1 MDDTT
6 LSSKG
11 QVIIPKPVRDAM
23 GWPPGTVFRVE
34 ARDGGVLLK
43 PWPIFAPTQAGQA
56 AGCLKAASLD
66 RARAGKR
73 VVVDDSPALRRRAL
87 AEDRATRS

>member
-1 MDDTT
+1 MENTT

-11 QVIIPKPVRDAM
+11 QVIIPKPVRESQ

-34 ARDGGVLLK
+34 ARDGGVLLT
-43 PWPIFAPTQAGQA
+43 PQPLFDPTQADQV
-56 AGCLKAASLD
+56 AGCLAPPKS
-66 RARAGKR
+66 RARKVAPQ
-73 VVVDDSPALRRRAL
+73 DEAQALRRRAA